1 MKKILLIT
9 SIVIALAG
17 CVQKT
22 LPQPAPLPEARGGP
36 APPRVSGPLETSPRM
51 VEPRTS
57 SGQAPAGGAPVPVS
71 VPETAAPMTLNFAD
85 ADIRQIAGAILGD
98 GLKVT
103 YTIDPSVH
111 GTATIRSERAL
122 PPAEL
127 LSVLQ
132 SLLAQNGATLIVRD
146 GIYRVAVATEAGS
159 GPVVNRDDM
168 GSGTVVVTLSFA
180 SARDLARVLEPFVG
194 VGAKVVADPGRN
206 VLLVS
211 GEPTAR
217 AGLLDLIATFDTD
230 MLRNQSYAVLPVA
243 NGDATAAAGSL
254 AQAMGAAGEG
264 PLAGVVR
271 VMALKRAN
279 AVLVVAPQAHFIEQA
294 RRLFTV
300 ADFAGVVTGRTWH
313 VYFVQNGDVMD
324 LERMLRRA
332 FMGEGAGG
340 GSAQGSTAPGLEPA
354 LISASPFGGSGG
366 GSGGG
371 LGSAGPAG
379 SPGPGPGGLGSEK
392 GIAGGMPAGA
402 EAGNALP
409 EPPMALSGGAEPQ
422 SGGGGQEDGIR
433 IIGNRTNSILLIY
446 SNPREQEMVESMLR
460 KIDILPQQ
468 VRIDATIAEVTLND
482 NLKYGTQFF
491 FQNGG
496 ISSTLSAVASGATS
510 GAFPGFVLSR
520 ALGSARF
527 ALSAL
532 QDVTNVRVLSSPQI
546 VAVDNQP
553 AFLQVGDTVPYVTQT
568 SVSTQNPDAPIVSS
582 IQYRDTGVILQV
594 TPRVNANGLV
604 SMDISQ
610 EVSDV
615 VATKTSG
622 IDSPTFPQRRIK
634 SRVVVE
640 DGQTI
645 GMAGLIRD
653 TNTEGNA
660 GFPVLKDIPVLGS
673 LFGTQNNIRARTELL
688 VMITPHIIH
697 DQRDARAL
705 TEDLRQ
711 SLQGPALVPETLNR
725 LKATGKSNP
734 NAAVG
739 APTSAP

>member
-1 MKKILLIT
+1 MKKTLLIT
-9 SIVIALAG
+9 TLVVALGA
-17 CVQKT
+17 CVQKP
-22 LPQPAPLPEARGGP
+22 LPQPAPLPEVRGGP
-36 APPRVSGPLETSPRM
+36 ALPRSSGPIVASPG
-51 VEPRTS
+51 
-57 SGQAPAGGAPVPVS
+57 SGQARTSLGQATAGGIPAS
-71 VPETAAPMTLNFAD
+71 ATASPEAMPMTLNFAD
-85 ADIRQIAGAILGD
+85 ADIRQIAATILGD

-127 LSVLQ
+127 LSALQ
-132 SLLAQNGATLIVRD
+132 SLLAQNGATLVVRD
-146 GIYRVAVATEAGS
+146 GLYRVTVATEAGS

-168 GSGTVVVTLSFA
+168 GSGTVVITLNYA
-180 SARDLARVLEPFVG
+180 SARDLAKVLEPFVG
-194 VGAKVVADPGRN
+194 VGAKVVADSARN

-217 AGLLDLIATFDTD
+217 AGLLDLVATFDTD

-243 NGDATAAAGSL
+243 NGDATTAAGSL

-271 VMALKRAN
+271 IMALKRAN
-279 AVLVVAPQAHFIEQA
+279 AVLVVAPQAHFIDQA
-294 RRLFTV
+294 RRLFAV
-300 ADFAGVVTGRTWH
+300 ADFGGTVTGRIWH

-332 FMGEGAGG
+332 FMGEAAGG
-340 GSAQGSTAPGLEPA
+340 ASAQGGTAPGLEPVQ
-354 LISASPFGGSGG
+354 ISGSPFGGSG
-366 GSGGG
+366 SGGG
-371 LGSAGPAG
+371 LGTSGSSG
-379 SPGPGPGGLGSEK
+379 SPGPSPGGLGSEK
-392 GIAGGMPAGA
+392 GMGGGMAGGP

-409 EPPMALSGGAEPQ
+409 EPPTALSGGAEPQ
-422 SGGGGQEDGIR
+422 GGGGGQEEGIR
-433 IIGNRTNSILLIY
+433 VIGNRNNSILLIY
-446 SNPREQEMVESMLR
+446 SNPREQEMVEAMLR

-482 NLKYGTQFF
+482 TLKYGTQFY
-491 FQNGG
+491 FQDGG
-496 ISSTLSAVASGATS
+496 FASTLSGVAAGSTTGS
-510 GAFPGFVLSR
+510 FPGFVLAR

-532 QDVTNVRVLSSPQI
+532 QDITNVRVLSSPQI

-594 TPRVNANGLV
+594 TPRVNGNGLV
-604 SMDISQ
+604 SLDISQ

-653 TNTEGNA
+653 VNTEGNS
-660 GFPVLKDIPVLGS
+660 GLPVLKDIPVLGS
-673 LFGTQNNIRARTELL
+673 LFGTQNNVRARTELL

-711 SLQGPALVPETLNR
+711 TLQGPALVPQTLNR

-739 APTSAP
+739 APTTAP

>member
-1 MKKILLIT
+1 MKKTLLIT
-9 SIVIALAG
+9 TLVIALSG
-17 CVQKT
+17 CVQKP

-36 APPRVSGPLETSPRM
+36 ALPHSSGPIVASPRSG
-51 VEPRTS
+51 EERTS
-57 SGQAPAGGAPVPVS
+57 LGQATSGSIPASAAAS
-71 VPETAAPMTLNFAD
+71 PEATPMTLNFAD
-85 ADIRQIAGAILGD
+85 ADIRQIAATILGD

-127 LSVLQ
+127 LSALQ
-132 SLLAQNGATLIVRD
+132 SLLAQNGATLVVRD
-146 GIYRVAVATEAGS
+146 GLYRVTVATEAGS

-168 GSGTVVVTLSFA
+168 GSGTAVVTLTYA
-180 SARDLARVLEPFVG
+180 SARDLAKVLEPFVG

-217 AGLLDLIATFDTD
+217 AGLLDLVATFDTD
-230 MLRNQSYAVLPVA
+230 MLRNQSFAVLPVA
-243 NGDATAAAGSL
+243 NGDATTAAGNL

-271 VMALKRAN
+271 IIALKRAN
-279 AVLVVAPQAHFIEQA
+279 AVMVVAPQAHFIEDA
-294 RRLFTV
+294 KRIFAV
-300 ADFAGVVTGRTWH
+300 ADFAGAVTGRIWH

-340 GSAQGSTAPGLEPA
+340 ASAQGGTAPGLEPA
-354 LISASPFGGSGG
+354 LISGSPFGGS

-371 LGSAGPAG
+371 LGSGGSSG
-379 SPGPGPGGLGSEK
+379 SPSPSPGGLGNEK
-392 GIAGGMPAGA
+392 GMPGGMPGGP

-409 EPPMALSGGAEPQ
+409 EPPTALSGGSEPQ
-422 SGGGGQEDGIR
+422 GGGGGQEEGIR
-433 IIGNRTNSILLIY
+433 VIGNRNNSILLIY
-446 SNPREQEMVESMLR
+446 SNPREQEMVEAMLR

-496 ISSTLSAVASGATS
+496 IASTLSTATAGS
-510 GAFPGFVLSR
+510 IAGAFPGFVLSR

-594 TPRVNANGLV
+594 TPRVNSGGLV

-615 VATKTSG
+615 VATNTSG

-653 TNTEGNA
+653 TNSEGNA

-673 LFGTQNNIRARTELL
+673 LFGTQKNVRARTELL

-711 SLQGPALVPETLNR
+711 TLRGPALVPTTLNNLR
-725 LKATGKSNP
+725 ATGRSNP